1 MIHRHRGVCGSRPR
15 RGRCVGSGSWL
26 RIWLGTQPGLVAEL
40 ARAELAD
47 IMALTEQIK
56 ALEKRI
62 AARVREAPDAMQG
75 DVQLPIPR
83 PGHL

>member
-1 MIHRHRGVCGSRPR
+1 
-15 RGRCVGSGSWL
+15 
-26 RIWLGTQPGLVAEL
+26 VAEL